1 MIYFFLILINLIFL
15 FFFNSIQK
23 AINIFDLPNNKKIH
37 SEKISLLGGLIF
49 LLNISIYLIYVVI
62 FKSSSFNDIFGF
74 TSNASNVVFV
84 LSILSLFLIGFLDDK
99 KDLSVSIRILFLI
112 FIIIINLLIT
122 PEINISI
129 IKLSF
134 MNTFSIHK
142 YSYFWTLLCFLLFIN
157 AFNFFDGINLQ
168 ISGLIFAICSFFLI
182 KNIFFDFVLVILIA
196 NIFFIYLNY
205 KSQTFLGNSGSFF
218 LPFMFG
224 ALFISAYNNNTNI
237 NSDEIVILMLI
248 PGMDLLRLFFQRII
262 NNSNPLKGDREHIHH
277 YLLKKHSHIL
287 AALINQ
293 LLIWI
298 PYLFFQIYGNFYLVF
313 LIQITAYIYIIRKYR
328 G

>member
-15 FFFNSIQK
+15 FFFNSIERL
-23 AINIFDLPNNKKIH
+23 INIFDSPNNKKIH
-37 SEKISLLGGLIF
+37 SKKISLLGGLIF
-49 LLNISIYLIYVVI
+49 LLNISIYLIYIII
-62 FKSSSFNDIFGF
+62 FKSSSLNDIFGF
-74 TSNASNVVFV
+74 TSNASNIIFV

-99 KDLSVSIRILFLI
+99 KDLSPSIRILFLI

-157 AFNFFDGINLQ
+157 AFNFFDGINIQ
-168 ISGLIFAICSFFLI
+168 ISGLIFAMCSFFLI
-182 KNIFFDFVLVILIA
+182 KNIFFDFFLVILIA
-196 NIFFIYLNY
+196 NTFFLYLNY

-224 ALFISAYNNNTNI
+224 ALFISAYNNNINI
-237 NSDEIVILMLI
+237 TSDEIVILMLI

-277 YLLKKHSHIL
+277 YLLKKYSHTS

-293 LLIWI
+293 LLIWV
-298 PYLFFQIYGNFYLVF
+298 PYLFFQIYGNFYFAF
-313 LIQITAYIYIIRKYR
+313 LMQITAYILIVKRYKS
-328 G
+328 